1 MHYALSVGM
10 RIFARLLIICMAAAL
25 GLAQGALA
33 AAWPEPPR
41 IAAPSWI
48 LADATTGQTLASANA
63 DAPIDPA
70 SLTKL
75 MVVYL
80 SFTAL
85 RERRLRL
92 EQGVPSPAESEI
104 PPGSRM
110 FLTTS
115 NEATVSELLRGLI
128 VVGANDAAIALSKA
142 ISGSEQSFVE
152 LMNKTAE
159 KLGMGETRFLNATGR
174 QQSGQRSSVR
184 DIARLAEALINE
196 FPEQLREFGRREFTY
211 NSIRQLNRNRL
222 LWLDNS
228 VDGLITTRTESEG
241 YGIAISARRPQPLG
255 PKERIQRRL
264 IAVIAGATTEEA
276 RSQEG
281 LKLLNFGFQQFDVLR
296 LFRANEVSFQ
306 VPVYR
311 GVVPS
316 TRIHFPRD
324 VLVAIPRGQ
333 AAEVRTELERP
344 TALLA
349 PLYAGQMVGE
359 LKIWLGDKEI
369 HRVPMA
375 IAEPVKPAGLFGRAV
390 DTLRLWWKSITK

>member
-1 MHYALSVGM
+1 M
-10 RIFARLLIICMAAAL
+10 RIFARLLVICMAAAL
-25 GLAQGALA
+25 GLAQGAFA
-33 AAWPEPPR
+33 AGWPEPPR

-48 LADATTGQTLASANA
+48 LADATTGQTLASGNA

-92 EQGVPSPAESEI
+92 EQGVPSPAENEI

-110 FLTTS
+110 FLTAS
-115 NEATVSELLRGLI
+115 KEATVSELLRGLI
-128 VVGANDAAIALSKA
+128 VVGANDAAIALAKA
-142 ISGSEQSFVE
+142 VSGSEQSFVE

-159 KLGMGETRFLNATGR
+159 KLGMGETQFLNATGR
-174 QQSGQRSSVR
+174 QQPGQRSSVR
-184 DIARLAEALINE
+184 DIAKLAEALINE

-264 IAVIAGATTEEA
+264 IAVIAGASTEET

-296 LFRANEVSFQ
+296 LFRADELTFQ

-316 TRIHFPRD
+316 TRIHFPKD

-333 AAEVRTELERP
+333 ATQVRTELERP

-359 LKIWLGDKEI
+359 LKVWLGDKEI

>member
-1 MHYALSVGM
+1 MRAL
-10 RIFARLLIICMAAAL
+10 RTLLAAGLAAVL
-25 GLAQGALA
+25 GLSQA
-33 AAWPEPPR
+33 AHAATWPQPPK
-41 IAAPSWI
+41 IEAPNWI
-48 LADATTGQTLASANA
+48 LTDVTTGQTLAAANA
-63 DAPIDPA
+63 DASINPA

-92 EQGVPSPAESEI
+92 EQNVPSPMEAEI

-110 FLTTS
+110 FLTAST
-115 NEATVSELLRGLI
+115 EASVAELLQGLI
-128 VVGANDAAIALSKA
+128 IVGANDAALAIAKT
-142 ISGSEQSFVE
+142 ISGSEEVFVE

-159 KLGMGETRFLNATGR
+159 KLGMTETRFLNATGR
-174 QQSGQRSSVR
+174 QQSGHRSSVR

-211 NSIRQLNRNRL
+211 NGIRQLNRNRL

-228 VDGLITTRTESEG
+228 VDGLITTRTETEG
-241 YGIAISARRPQPLG
+241 YGIAISARRPQPIG
-255 PKERIQRRL
+255 PRDRIQRRL
-264 IAVIAGATTEEA
+264 VAVIAGASSEEA

-306 VPVYR
+306 VPVYK
-311 GVVPS
+311 GVSAS
-316 TRIHFPRD
+316 TRIHFPKD

-333 AAEVRTELERP
+333 IKRVRTELQRP

-349 PLYAGQMVGE
+349 PLSAGQTVGALE
-359 LKIWLGDKEI
+359 VWLDDQKI

-375 IAEPVKPAGLFGRAV
+375 IAESVKPAGLFGRAV
-390 DTLRLWWKSITK
+390 DTVRLWWQSITK

>member
-1 MHYALSVGM
+1 MKV
-10 RIFARLLIICMAAAL
+10 FARLLVICLAGTF
-25 GLAQGALA
+25 GLAQSAFA
-33 AAWPEPPR
+33 ATWPQPPK
-41 IAAPSWI
+41 IAAPNWI
-48 LADATTGQTLASANA
+48 LTDATTGQTLAFANA

-92 EQGVPSPAESEI
+92 EQTVPSPLETEI

-110 FLTTS
+110 FLTATT
-115 NEATVSELLRGLI
+115 EASVSELLQGLI
-128 VVGANDAAIALSKA
+128 IVGANDAAIAIAKA
-142 ISGSEQSFVE
+142 VSGSEESFVE

-159 KLGMGETRFLNATGR
+159 KLGMSETRFLNATGR
-174 QQSGQRSSVR
+174 QQAGHRSSVR

-228 VDGLITTRTESEG
+228 VDGLITTKTESQG

-264 IAVIAGATTEEA
+264 VAVIAGASTEEA

-311 GVVPS
+311 GVSPS
-316 TRIHFPRD
+316 TRIHFPKD

-333 AAEVRTELERP
+333 ALRVTTQLERP

-359 LKIWLGDKEI
+359 LEILLDDKPI

>member
-1 MHYALSVGM
+1 MKTLRQLLALS
-10 RIFARLLIICMAAAL
+10 LAAFL
-25 GLAQGALA
+25 GLTQASHA
-33 AAWPEPPR
+33 AEPAVWPKPPR
-41 IAAPSWI
+41 IAAPNWI
-48 LADATTGQTLASANA
+48 LTDVTTGQTLASSNA
-63 DAPIDPA
+63 DAAISPA

-92 EQGVPSPAESEI
+92 EQSVATPAESDI

-110 FLTTS
+110 FLTANS
-115 NEATVSELLRGLI
+115 EASVAELLQGLI
-128 VVGANDAAIALSKA
+128 IVGANDAALAIAKA
-142 ISGSEQSFVE
+142 ISGSEDLFVE

-159 KLGMGETRFLNATGR
+159 KLGMSQTRFLNATGR
-174 QQSGQRSSVR
+174 QQTGHQSSVR

-211 NSIRQLNRNRL
+211 NGIRQLNRNRL

-228 VDGLITTRTESEG
+228 VDGLITTRTEADG
-241 YGIAISARRPQPLG
+241 YGIAISARRPQPIG
-255 PKERIQRRL
+255 PRERLQRRL
-264 IAVIAGATTEEA
+264 VAVIAGASSEEA
-276 RSQEG
+276 RAQEG

-306 VPVYR
+306 VPVYK
-311 GVVPS
+311 GVSAS

-324 VLVAIPRGQ
+324 VLVAIPRGKSKK
-333 AAEVRTELERP
+333 VRTELERP

-349 PLYAGQMVGE
+349 PLYAGQAVGE
-359 LKIWLGDKEI
+359 LEIWLDDQEI

-375 IAEPVKPAGLFGRAV
+375 IADPVKPAGLFGRAV
-390 DTLRLWWKSITK
+390 DTARLWWQSLTK